1 MEQNKPQT
9 EQELTQQ
16 AAVRRQKLADLCEAG
31 HNPFEIT
38 KYAQDA
44 YSADLKNEFADLP
57 AEAET
62 GKIVSLAG
70 RMMSKRIMGKAS
82 FAHLRDQKGDIQIFV
97 KRDLLGDEAY
107 AAFKKLDIGDIIGV
121 KGEVFRTKMGEI
133 SVRISELTLLS
144 KSLLPLPEKFHGLT
158 DREAR
163 YRQRYVDLIMN
174 PEVKDTFVK
183 RSLILKEIR
192 AYLDEKGFLEVDTP
206 ILTPFEIG
214 ASARPFYTHHN
225 TLNMDMILRIETELY
240 LKRLIVGGM
249 DRVYEVGRIFRNEG
263 MDPKHNPEFT
273 TIELYQAF
281 TDFHG
286 MMDLVEEMYKRL
298 ALKVCGSLEITYQ
311 GKQIDMGHWERLTMV
326 EAVKKY
332 SGVDFND
339 WKTDEDA
346 IAAAKEHHVELPEV
360 PTKGAILAEFFD
372 AFVEDKLIQP
382 TFIYD
387 YPVEI
392 SPLAKRK
399 PTDPAF
405 TERFEYFIDCTEYGN
420 AFSELNDPIDQKARF
435 ERQVAE
441 RKAIEPDCKAQ
452 VDYDYVNALEYGLPP
467 TGGLGFGVDRLVM
480 LLTDSASIRDV
491 LLFPTMKPLNGVK
504 DEIGVNAQP
513 IESPKAEP
521 EKIDF
526 SKVEIEPLF
535 KDFVDFETFSKSD
548 FRAVKVLACEAVPKS
563 KKLLK
568 FTLDDGTGTERTI
581 LSGIHA
587 YYEPEELVGKTCIAI
602 TNLPPRP
609 MMGIDSCGMLI
620 SAVHHEEG
628 EEKLHLLMVDDHIPA
643 GAKLY

>member
-225 TLNMDMILRIETELY
+225 TLNMDMVLRIETELY

-441 RKAIEPDCKAQ
+441 RKAIEPGCKAQ

-504 DEIGVNAQP
+504 DEIGVNKT
-513 IESPKAEP
+513 ESEAPKAEP

-581 LSGIHA
+581 LSGIHSF
-587 YYEPEELVGKTCIAI
+587 YEPEELVGKTCIAI